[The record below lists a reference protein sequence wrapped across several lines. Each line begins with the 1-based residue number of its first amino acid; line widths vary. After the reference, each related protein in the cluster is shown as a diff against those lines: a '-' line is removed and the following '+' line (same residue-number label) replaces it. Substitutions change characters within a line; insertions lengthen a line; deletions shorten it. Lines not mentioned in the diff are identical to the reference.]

1 MEDLIVL
8 IIFWGLGSML
18 ASAAA
23 FIICAMIQWIGM
35 SIITSKDLDNVDKPI
50 EALRSFTMV
59 LGGAIT
65 FIGGLVLTIIFYC

>member
-8 IIFWGLGSML
+8 IIFWGLGAML
-18 ASAAA
+18 ASAAS

-50 EALRSFTMV
+50 EALRRFTMI
-59 LGGAIT
+59 LGGAVT
-65 FIGGLVLTIIFYC
+65 VIGGLVLAVIFYC